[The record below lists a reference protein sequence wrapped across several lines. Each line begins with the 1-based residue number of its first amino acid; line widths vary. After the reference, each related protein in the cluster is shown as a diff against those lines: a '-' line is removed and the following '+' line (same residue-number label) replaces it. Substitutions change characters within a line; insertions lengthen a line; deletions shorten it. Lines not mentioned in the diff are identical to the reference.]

1 MLNPEAV
8 EEDNLKVKLLCCAG
22 FSSSIICSRVRKY
35 AEENGIDMEIQADAY
50 RSDEDYRDI
59 DVVIVAPQIRY
70 SYETICE
77 ELKGKNIPVGIL
89 SMDDYG
95 MADPQKIVA
104 FIEEVYNQ
112 NSKKKEKIMDKFQQF
127 MEDKMLPLSRKLDSN
142 FVITVLKNAMM
153 AVMPVTLVGSIYLV
167 ILFLPYVSNYY
178 PTWFTKGLTGI
189 FGPVYNVSI
198 PLISLYVCAAIGYF
212 YAKGKNT
219 NAVYYTI
226 TAVFAFLTVL
236 PFEADGHIGT
246 SWLGT
251 NGMFVA
257 MLVAFVSCWIF
268 NVVESRNISIKLP
281 DSVPPMVFDSFAS
294 LIPALAALTV
304 AGIVRFAFSNTAYGS
319 FFQFV
324 FTALQTP
331 IMKASTS
338 LPFTM
343 LVFALNQLLWFFGL
357 HGGNIVGSVMNP
369 IWSTALAANAAAYAA
384 GEPLPYIITS
394 AFNNFFINGFNKS
407 LTLYLLLFAKSERC
421 RAVGKVAIVPQL
433 FNIGEPLVFG
443 LPTVLN
449 MNLIIPN
456 MLVVMINACVAYFAM
471 KTGLVPL
478 TNGASIIWTMPV
490 FISGFLATGSIRGA
504 LLQLVILTIDYFLF
518 LPFVKNQDK
527 IYLEEER
534 QQTAD

>member
-1 MLNPEAV
+1 M
-8 EEDNLKVKLLCCAG
+8 KVMLLCCAG
-22 FSSSIICSRVRKY
+22 FSSSIICARVNEY
-35 AEENGIDMEIQADAY
+35 AKEKGLAIQMQASSYNTVNTYD
-50 RSDEDYRDI
+50 DT
-59 DVVIVAPQIRY
+59 DVIIIAPQIRHA
-70 SYETICE
+70 YESVKE
-77 ELKGKNIPVGIL
+77 ETENRNIPVGLL
-89 SMDDYG
+89 SMEDYG
-95 MADPQKIVA
+95 MADPEKIVSY
-104 FIEEVYNQ
+104 IEEVYNQ
-112 NSKKKEKIMDKFQQF
+112 RIIKKEKIMDKFQQF
-127 MEDKMLPLSRKLDSN
+127 MEEKMLPMSRKLDSN
-142 FVITVLKNAMM
+142 FIITVLKNAMM
-153 AVMPVTLVGSIYLV
+153 AVMPVSLVGSLYLV
-167 ILFLPYVSNYY
+167 VLCLPYVSNYY
-178 PTWFTKGLTGI
+178 PAWFLKGLTGI
-189 FGPVYNVSI
+189 FGPIYSVSI
-198 PLISLYVCAAIGYF
+198 PLIGLYVCASIGYF
-212 YAKGKNT
+212 YAKGKNK

-236 PFEADGHIGT
+236 PFEEDGHIGT

-268 NVVESRNISIKLP
+268 DVIENKNIRIKLP

-294 LIPALAALTV
+294 LIPALVALTC
-304 AGIVRFAFSNTAYGS
+304 AGVVRFVFANTVYGS

-324 FTALQTP
+324 FKVLQTP

-369 IWSTALAANAAAYAA
+369 IWATALAANASAYAA

-394 AFNNFFINGFNKS
+394 AFCSFFINGFNKP
-407 LTLYLLLFAKSERC
+407 LCLYLLCFSKSERC
-421 RAVGKVAIVPQL
+421 RAVGKIAIVPQL

-456 MLVVMINACVAYFAM
+456 MLVVMVNAAVAYFAM
-471 KTGLVPL
+471 ASGLVPL
-478 TNGASIIWTMPV
+478 TNGATIIWTMPV
-490 FISGFLATGSIRGA
+490 FISGFLGTGSIRGA

-518 LPFVKNQDK
+518 LPFIRNQDK
-527 IYLEEER
+527 IYYEEE
-534 QQTAD
+534 QQQKASA